1 MLGNWNRGVQLAS
14 AEYVTFC
21 HDDDVLLPNCLSRLL
36 SLQKQNGNKCILS
49 KYNIINENGDM
60 IMSYEYPSKLLGI
73 IKEKDSYSYSLYN
86 QFMMSMGFGVGCLFN
101 KKCMIELGGYNK
113 SFYPSA
119 DYALQASYT
128 HYYGCVINNIPTFNY
143 RVATNE
149 SSNIWGKFADADL
162 KIRKSIIKELHA
174 PNCALRRIMLAN
186 DHLSRISFAKKWGGA
201 GNDILRQ
208 KRLSD
213 RVVMKVAL
221 MPNRLKAYC

>member
-1 MLGNWNRGVQLAS
+1 M
-14 AEYVTFC
+14 
-21 HDDDVLLPNCLSRLL
+21 
-36 SLQKQNGNKCILS
+36 
-49 KYNIINENGDM
+49 
-60 IMSYEYPSKLLGI
+60 
-73 IKEKDSYSYSLYN
+73 
-86 QFMMSMGFGVGCLFN
+86 
-101 KKCMIELGGYNK
+101 
-113 SFYPSA
+113 
-119 DYALQASYT
+119 
-128 HYYGCVINNIPTFNY
+128 
-143 RVATNE
+143 ATNE

-174 PNCALRRIMLAN
+174 PNWALRRIMLAN